1 MDKKNK
7 FTIRMQRKLVVLFCL
22 VLLAFAG
29 LSVRLILINRDN
41 GDSYK
46 KQVLSQQQY
55 SSTTIPYKRG
65 EILDN
70 KGTKLAS
77 SEKVYDLVLDI
88 KQMNNKEDY
97 VEPTIQALEDYFSI
111 DGDQV
116 RAYAQEHPDSQYYVL
131 KKRMSYNEISDYQQ
145 MMADTSQKEY
155 NQYVKGIW
163 FEESYKRV
171 YPNSSLASDV
181 IGFTRT
187 DGTGTY
193 GLEEYYN
200 DVLSGV
206 NGRQYGYIDGDDN
219 LQRTTE
225 AAVDGYNVYSTIDA
239 TIQGIVEKYL
249 KKYNDE
255 NKDSTREG
263 NGAQDAACIVMD
275 VHSGEVLAMASYP
288 TFDLNDTR
296 NPEALIGSK
305 LIDVSGNSTDTVIN
319 EEIAASM
326 KQEENNDLLVQ
337 NLNALWKN
345 YCINSTYEP
354 GSTMKPFVAAM
365 GLEDGRLK
373 GNESFECTGVI
384 EIGGYKMPESRPAD
398 ERPHFILAILPFVAV
413 FVCSTIIGM
422 ATYLCLTVG
431 CAVCIV
437 CFTPYIVRHCKKT
450 VSDGSSVGLAVGKT
464 LLECLNEGGMNG
476 GSAFLIIGSLASAL
490 PLPP

>member
-1 MDKKNK
+1 
-7 FTIRMQRKLVVLFCL
+7 MQRKLVVLFCL

-305 LIDVSGNSTDTVIN
+305 LIDVSGNSTDTVI
-319 EEIAASM
+319 ACSPS
-326 KQEENNDLLVQ
+326 Q
-337 NLNALWKN
+337 
-345 YCINSTYEP
+345 T
-354 GSTMKPFVAAM
+354 
-365 GLEDGRLK
+365 
-373 GNESFECTGVI
+373 
-384 EIGGYKMPESRPAD
+384 SRP
-398 ERPHFILAILPFVAV
+398 FQ
-413 FVCSTIIGM
+413 
-422 ATYLCLTVG
+422 
-431 CAVCIV
+431 
-437 CFTPYIVRHCKKT
+437 KT
-450 VSDGSSVGLAVGKT
+450 VSLLYPVRTPHIPASCNASYHIRRSSDVNSAVPVPISSYFP
-464 LLECLNEGGMNG
+464 LI
-476 GSAFLIIGSLASAL
+476 SAHAFCACRVCVKCAQTQISRLKNFIFQSSASVSTDIFA
-490 PLPP
+490 

>member
-65 EILDN
+65 EILDS

-200 DVLSGV
+200 DVL
-206 NGRQYGYIDGDDN
+206 NGTTGREYGYLNDDAN
-219 LQRTTE
+219 LERTIKP
-225 AAVDGYNVYSTIDA
+225 AVDGNTIHSTIDA
-239 TIQGIVEKYL
+239 NIQGIVEKYL
-249 KKYNDE
+249 KQFNDE
-255 NKDSTREG
+255 HKDAVHPG
-263 NGAQDAACIVMD
+263 NGAENVGCIIM
-275 VHSGEVLAMASYP
+275 EVNTGNILAMASYP
-288 TFDLNDTR
+288 TYDLNDTR
-296 NPEALIGSK
+296 NTDALLGSRK
-305 LIDVSGNSTDTVIN
+305 IEMVTNANGYDVLTKTDTYFT
-319 EEIAASM
+319 
-326 KQEENNDLLVQ
+326 QEDID
-337 NLNALWKN
+337 ALTDDRQHITIRGRR
-345 YCINSTYEP
+345 YTAPPLTSTCSVVCQSYKRII
-354 GSTMKPFVAAM
+354 SNIK
-365 GLEDGRLK
+365 RK
-373 GNESFECTGVI
+373 G
-384 EIGGYKMPESRPAD
+384 K
-398 ERPHFILAILPFVAV
+398 
-413 FVCSTIIGM
+413 
-422 ATYLCLTVG
+422 
-431 CAVCIV
+431 
-437 CFTPYIVRHCKKT
+437 
-450 VSDGSSVGLAVGKT
+450 
-464 LLECLNEGGMNG
+464 
-476 GSAFLIIGSLASAL
+476 
-490 PLPP
+490 

>member
-1 MDKKNK
+1 MAKRRPKKPMLK
-7 FTIRMQRKLVVLFCL
+7 FPKRMQKKMIVMFTVVAALMIGL
-22 VLLAFAG
+22 IGRLMYIEYTSGEKYEKIVLAQQG
-29 LSVRLILINRDN
+29 Y
-41 GDSYK
+41 DS
-46 KQVLSQQQY
+46 Q
-55 SSTTIPYKRG
+55 TIPYQRG
-65 EILDN
+65 DIVDAKGTVLATSIAVYNVILDCSVLN
-70 KGTKLAS
+70 DD
-77 SEKVYDLVLDI
+77 EK
-88 KQMNNKEDY
+88 Y
-97 VEPTIQALEDYFSI
+97 VEPTINALVSCFPDLTSEQLYSYLKDS
-111 DGDQV
+111 
-116 RAYAQEHPDSQYYVL
+116 PDSRYIVL
-131 KKRMSYNEISDYQQ
+131 AKRLSY
-145 MMADTSQKEY
+145 DTIQPFVNLQEERDEKGKLVNPYIKGVWFEKEY
-155 NQYVKGIW
+155 QRQYPYGK
-163 FEESYKRV
+163 
-171 YPNSSLASDV
+171 LASSV
-181 IGFTRT
+181 IGFTT
-187 DGTGTY
+187 SGNLGIN
-193 GLEEYYN
+193 GLENYYDDTLN
-200 DVLSGV
+200 GI

-373 GNESFECTGVI
+373 GNESFECTGII
-384 EIGGYKMPESRPAD
+384 EIGGYKIRCHNYTNGAEGWLTIGESIERSCNVTLIRMAQVIGID
-398 ERPHFILAILPFVAV
+398 E
-413 FVCSTIIGM
+413 
-422 ATYLCLTVG
+422 
-431 CAVCIV
+431 
-437 CFTPYIVRHCKKT
+437 
-450 VSDGSSVGLAVGKT
+450 
-464 LLECLNEGGMNG
+464 
-476 GSAFLIIGSLASAL
+476 FLK
-490 PLPP
+490 